1 MTYSHT
7 QVGAPMI
14 AALVTMTAAAFIV
27 TAVAPAPDGTLT
39 GVIVLLGA
47 MVMASF
53 VSLTVE
59 IEGGTLTCRFG
70 PGFIKKT
77 IVLAEIAN
85 ATAVKN
91 PWFVGWGIRWYPG
104 RCWIWNVS
112 GLQAVELEYRNG
124 RKFRIGT
131 DEPEALLRAIHSV
144 IVAKHLRG

>member
-1 MTYSHT
+1 MSYSHT

-14 AALVTMTAAAFIV
+14 AALVTMTVAAFVV
-27 TAVAPAPDGTLT
+27 TAVAPPPGGPLT

-47 MVMASF
+47 LVMASF

-59 IEGGTLTCRFG
+59 IHGGTLTCRFG
-70 PGFIKKT
+70 PGFIRKD
-77 IVLAEIAN
+77 IPLVEIAN

-131 DEPEALLRAIHSV
+131 DEPEALVRAIQTA
-144 IVAKHLRG
+144 IGTGNTTG